1 MQKDQQEILEQPYKP
16 FVRESSKKIA
26 VAKSITMIP
35 KMDERNKLSKWDL
48 LHMESKKN
56 LGRRDLTEDEVRL
69 MKEQEEYTF

>member
-1 MQKDQQEILEQPYKP
+1 MEKDKQEITDQPYKP
-16 FVRESSKKIA
+16 FIRDSSKKIA

-56 LGRRDLTEDEVRL
+56 LSKRDLTDDEIKM
-69 MKEQEEYTF
+69 MKEQ